1 MWEDIEE
8 EREDKKCDDY
18 PADLKVALREIWV
31 DIAKRSNIKRVQ
43 DMKFVL
49 QFQLSSRFA
58 EYSMWPVLV
67 LSEAEEQIFSQM
79 DNCLFPRR
87 ISS

>member
-43 DMKFVL
+43 DMKFAV
-49 QFQLSSRFA
+49 S
-58 EYSMWPVLV
+58 
-67 LSEAEEQIFSQM
+67 IK
-79 DNCLFPRR
+79 
-87 ISS
+87 